1 MLKLFA
7 SLLLLTTAALAQ
19 RTYDCGTLGQR
30 ACKWDDWEYYNMRW
44 GSHKCEFDLEEQNDR
59 CVDTGRRNSR
69 PPVVG
74 WLRWAML
81 EQSYGIY
88 LDQPINRIPWFA
100 THNSF
105 SNKRQGF
112 NNDFYTNHT
121 LSITD
126 QLNLGARHLELD
138 PHNYAIVDDR
148 EVRACHSSTAAN
160 CLAPGFGTRLFGY
173 VLEEIRQWLKAHP
186 NEVIVL
192 KMDDKNIDFYNADGD
207 NELYYQINR
216 YLSDYIYRPPT
227 TFTRW
232 PTMREIRAAGKRV
245 VVMSHGNTV
254 VAEGKSTVWSAKDY
268 ILTNNWPST
277 QNLTACLASDGTTA
291 ATRPANNW
299 WDIAEGRTT
308 ASDEPFA
315 DKVGLMAEADVRKAV
330 RCGVNIL
337 GLDFL
342 GALDDA
348 PLGARSGADLRLGET
363 IWSFEE
369 NDYGTNGPAL
379 LKSNGRWASTPDSTL
394 RRYACAPKR
403 PIGDANDI
411 RNWEVT
417 NAPGPWGSSLG
428 NAACV
433 AQFGTGYEFA
443 FPRNGFQNQQLR
455 EKINSLGISEGTWI
469 HYSTNPRQFE
479 IDSSISEATISHDPG
494 KPAPPAIPFTIY
506 ARPGTQIRAQSAAPW
521 LRIAGLNGAVTMP
534 NTWALN
540 TNLSIDPNL
549 TPGIYNV
556 PVQLTSTLNLGGVEL
571 NATNTIDVTVIVRRP
586 IQVSLTSQFPSFKYN
601 MGIDLTL
608 ALNQSNPSPKGTYT
622 VVQTSSARPWESP
635 ATFTVQGSSQNE
647 RLSVLPPGRYKF
659 AATYSGDT
667 YYLPSSSSEIEVT
680 VQDRIEASP
689 NPITLT
695 PASGPLTLNISRAQT
710 GLTATLPCGWLSAS
724 VQSLSQILLT
734 PQSAQ
739 INSLAPGTY
748 SCDITLSD
756 SLSATQGTTIVPV
769 SLKIQ
774 TTLSTTLPSV
784 KLLANTD
791 TVTREAF
798 VTTPG
803 NRTIPLTVVS
813 SQPWLRYFVPNGS
826 TPTNVVLSADP
837 TGLPAGLHTAIL
849 TYSSELASN
858 TATTTV
864 TFEVVRPTFFTSV
877 PDGRTF
883 YIDGAPKV
891 TPFSYLWAAGEI
903 HQISTDTLQTD
914 QSDSGIRY
922 RFINWTSAAS
932 QTHNLTIPSGGGTVL
947 SANFQPEYRLVTD
960 VLPNNTG
967 TVQIGA
973 GIPNSSFFAP
983 NSIVPV
989 TAIPNQGKAF
999 SNWSGNTLSG
1009 NQNPASLTMSQP
1021 RYVIANFS
1029 DIQPVNITIN
1039 SNAQT
1044 TIQVNGVNYT
1054 IPGQV
1059 PMLPGSSYT
1068 LIAPATIDLS
1078 SNARLAFAQWLT
1090 PTTQASASINYT
1102 APANPTTINLVYNPQ
1117 HLVSVTVSPA
1127 GAGTISGGGWYTL
1140 NSPVALTA
1148 TPNTGYAFASYSGTG
1163 IPANSTNPN
1172 LNIPALSGAI
1182 QAVANFTAT
1191 GLPNLSLSTA
1201 GARTN
1206 GPGPNQRTVPVLLR
1220 NNGQGPALDATITGI
1235 VSINVLAG
1243 SGQVTSTLTTPLNLG
1258 NINPGGT
1265 ANTDLIFDWP
1275 TTATRI
1281 QFTVRFTANQG
1292 TYSGQTTLNL
1302 IR

>member
-1 MLKLFA
+1 
-7 SLLLLTTAALAQ
+7 
-19 RTYDCGTLGQR
+19 
-30 ACKWDDWEYYNMRW
+30 
-44 GSHKCEFDLEEQNDR
+44 
-59 CVDTGRRNSR
+59 
-69 PPVVG
+69 
-74 WLRWAML
+74 
-81 EQSYGIY
+81 
-88 LDQPINRIPWFA
+88 
-100 THNSF
+100 
-105 SNKRQGF
+105 
-112 NNDFYTNHT
+112 
-121 LSITD
+121 
-126 QLNLGARHLELD
+126 
-138 PHNYAIVDDR
+138 
-148 EVRACHSSTAAN
+148 
-160 CLAPGFGTRLFGY
+160 
-173 VLEEIRQWLKAHP
+173 
-186 NEVIVL
+186 
-192 KMDDKNIDFYNADGD
+192 
-207 NELYYQINR
+207 
-216 YLSDYIYRPPT
+216 
-227 TFTRW
+227 
-232 PTMREIRAAGKRV
+232 
-245 VVMSHGNTV
+245 
-254 VAEGKSTVWSAKDY
+254 
-268 ILTNNWPST
+268 
-277 QNLTACLASDGTTA
+277 
-291 ATRPANNW
+291 
-299 WDIAEGRTT
+299 
-308 ASDEPFA
+308 
-315 DKVGLMAEADVRKAV
+315 
-330 RCGVNIL
+330 
-337 GLDFL
+337 
-342 GALDDA
+342 
-348 PLGARSGADLRLGET
+348 
-363 IWSFEE
+363 
-369 NDYGTNGPAL
+369 
-379 LKSNGRWASTPDSTL
+379 
-394 RRYACAPKR
+394 
-403 PIGDANDI
+403 
-411 RNWEVT
+411 
-417 NAPGPWGSSLG
+417 
-428 NAACV
+428 
-433 AQFGTGYEFA
+433 
-443 FPRNGFQNQQLR
+443 
-455 EKINSLGISEGTWI
+455 
-469 HYSTNPRQFE
+469 
-479 IDSSISEATISHDPG
+479 
-494 KPAPPAIPFTIY
+494 
-506 ARPGTQIRAQSAAPW
+506 
-521 LRIAGLNGAVTMP
+521 
-534 NTWALN
+534 
-540 TNLSIDPNL
+540 
-549 TPGIYNV
+549 
-556 PVQLTSTLNLGGVEL
+556 
-571 NATNTIDVTVIVRRP
+571 
-586 IQVSLTSQFPSFKYN
+586 
-601 MGIDLTL
+601 
-608 ALNQSNPSPKGTYT
+608 
-622 VVQTSSARPWESP
+622 
-635 ATFTVQGSSQNE
+635 
-647 RLSVLPPGRYKF
+647 
-659 AATYSGDT
+659 
-667 YYLPSSSSEIEVT
+667 
-680 VQDRIEASP
+680 
-689 NPITLT
+689 
-695 PASGPLTLNISRAQT
+695 
-710 GLTATLPCGWLSAS
+710 
-724 VQSLSQILLT
+724 
-734 PQSAQ
+734 
-739 INSLAPGTY
+739 
-748 SCDITLSD
+748 
-756 SLSATQGTTIVPV
+756 
-769 SLKIQ
+769 
-774 TTLSTTLPSV
+774 
-784 KLLANTD
+784 
-791 TVTREAF
+791 
-798 VTTPG
+798 
-803 NRTIPLTVVS
+803 
-813 SQPWLRYFVPNGS
+813 
-826 TPTNVVLSADP
+826 
-837 TGLPAGLHTAIL
+837 
-849 TYSSELASN
+849 
-858 TATTTV
+858 
-864 TFEVVRPTFFTSV
+864 V